1 MAHVAVSSLLRT
13 IELEF
18 FQSQPRPLPQHQKQ
32 IITDCTDVIES
43 LRESLL
49 FVQSSLEELQGLDT
63 EGREKLPR
71 DLGAKLRDFAFKA
84 EDGIEFELSHIY
96 LAGELVPSSEEPQ
109 PPSPATL
116 RQVLQR
122 AVEDIDRIKED
133 LRSIKDN
140 RDKIDQAEDVAAQSH
155 ASDEPPEE
163 IMVGKSDELDAM
175 KDLLISGSKSNNS
188 LQVVAVHG
196 MGGIGKTVLAKS
208 IYEDK
213 SIKKH
218 FDKCAWVVISQHH
231 NKDQMLL
238 DLLKSLVQEQPQYDS
253 DNIEVQIYKHLK
265 HNKYLIVMD
274 DVWSIDVWNDVRSC
288 FPDVSNGS
296 RVLLTTRLKNVA
308 QAAATTVNPK
318 NCYQMRFINP
328 EESWD
333 LFKEQKFLVE
343 ISKQV
348 EFETIGKK
356 VVEKCYGLPL
366 AVVVAAGLFSNLTTL
381 EEWKN
386 VEKTI
391 DSLERKPIA
400 KNCADILAL
409 SYNHL
414 PHYLKS
420 CFLYFGFFPKNYPL
434 IAKNLVRLWIVEGF
448 VKEGE
453 NERIVGEKYLH
464 ELIDRNLVLVGDRK
478 SSYGTIRTCMV
489 HEFLHDLSIREAQN
503 ENLLYVVGDREMASS
518 RQRWITARKESY
530 SDPSVYACFRNCR
543 SFLYFEE
550 DKEAIKLMKRGIFK
564 QTLGSRKHISDLLQV
579 SSNLKLLRVL
589 EMSSFECLH
598 ELGNLSNW
606 IADLVHLRHLSLII
620 GLPLTNFPFSKAR
633 NLHTLRISAGYQGM
647 KDPLPPF
654 ILDELPQLRY
664 LKCWPSCELFPPTFV
679 HENLHSVSSIS
690 PVQCLLQVFAKIPH
704 LRKLSITGERFYFIL
719 YGENLA
725 FLPKLESLSIDFQG
739 FNALQT
745 IHTPTSSVDNIA
757 SLHGLKK
764 LKLMCTEILWKDVN
778 LLAKLPKLEVLKL
791 LFQACVGR
799 EWKLVDEEEEYTF
812 YSLKYLLI
820 DYSSLVEWEATDVN
834 FPVLERLLLSRC
846 FNLKEIPRD
855 FVDIA
860 TLQLIEII
868 GCLPSVEASAQTIEE
883 EQRDF
888 GNDMIEV
895 VVHKMPS
902 NSYAETS
909 DPNEEGPSREEEDS

>member
-18 FQSQPRPLPQHQKQ
+18 FQSQPRPLPQQQKQ

-43 LRESLL
+43 LCESLR
-49 FVQSSLEELQGLDT
+49 FVQSSLEELQGLDG

-71 DLGAKLRDFAFKA
+71 DLGAKLRDFGLKA
-84 EDGIEFELSHIY
+84 EDGIESELSHIY

-122 AVEDIDRIKED
+122 AVDEIDRIIKED
-133 LRSIKDN
+133 LTSIKDSRRN
-140 RDKIDQAEDVAAQSH
+140 KLEQAEDVAAQSL

-163 IMVGKSDELDAM
+163 IMVGKSDELDEM
-175 KDLLISGSKSNNS
+175 KDRLRSNNS
-188 LQVVAVHG
+188 LLQVVAVHG

-213 SIKKH
+213 SIKKD
-218 FDKCAWVVISQHH
+218 FDIRAWVVISQHH
-231 NKDQMLL
+231 NKDQMLSR
-238 DLLKSLVQEQPQYDS
+238 LLKSLGQEQSHSDS
-253 DNIEVQIYKHLK
+253 IEEQIYKHLK
-265 HNKYLIVMD
+265 GKRYLIVMD
-274 DVWSIDVWNDVRSC
+274 DVWSIDAWNGVRGC
-288 FPDVSNGS
+288 FPDDSIGS

-318 NCYQMRFINP
+318 NCYGMRFFNP

-333 LFKEQKFLVE
+333 LFKEKEFLVE
-343 ISKQV
+343 ISNQV

-366 AVVVAAGLFSNLTTL
+366 AVAVAAGLFSKLATL

-386 VEKTI
+386 VEKAI

-400 KNCADILAL
+400 ESCADILAL

-434 IAKNLVRLWIVEGF
+434 IAKKLVRLWIVEGF

-453 NERIVGEKYLH
+453 NERVVGEKHLH
-464 ELIDRNLVLVGDRK
+464 ELIDRSLVLVGDRK

-489 HEFLHDLSIREAQN
+489 HDLLHDLSIREAQN
-503 ENLLYVVGDREMASS
+503 EKLLYVVGDREMGSS
-518 RQRWITARKESY
+518 SQRWITARKESY

-550 DKEAIKLMKRGIFK
+550 DKEAIKLMKHGIFK

-598 ELGNLSNW
+598 ELGSLSNW

-620 GLPLTNFPFSKAR
+620 GLPLTNFPISKAR
-633 NLHTLRISAGYQGM
+633 NLHTIRISAGYQGM
-647 KDPLPPF
+647 EDPFPPF

-664 LKCWPSCELFPPTFV
+664 LKCWPSCQLFPPTFV

-690 PVQCLLQVFAKIPH
+690 PVQCLQQVFAKIPH

-725 FLPKLESLSIDFQG
+725 SLRQLESLSIDFQG
-739 FNALQT
+739 FSASQT
-745 IHTPTSSVDNIA
+745 NHTPTSSVDNIA

-791 LFQACVGR
+791 IFQACVGT
-799 EWKLVDEEEEYTF
+799 EWKLVDEEEEYAF
-812 YSLKYLLI
+812 CSLKHLFI

-846 FNLKEIPRD
+846 SNLKEIPRD

-860 TLQLIEII
+860 TLQLIVII
-868 GCLPSVEASAQTIEE
+868 GCPPSVEDSARVIEE
-883 EQRDF
+883 GQRDS
-888 GNDMIEV
+888 GNDTIEV
-895 VVHKMPS
+895 VIHKMPS
-902 NSYAETS
+902 NSDAETS
-909 DPNEEGPSREEEDS
+909 DPNGEGPSREEEDS